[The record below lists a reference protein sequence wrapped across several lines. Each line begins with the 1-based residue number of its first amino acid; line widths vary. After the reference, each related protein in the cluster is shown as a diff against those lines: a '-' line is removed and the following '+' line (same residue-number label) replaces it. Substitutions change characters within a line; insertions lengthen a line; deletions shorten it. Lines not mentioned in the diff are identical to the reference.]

1 MERLKEILNELKLK
15 SKNNNL
21 NDSELVS
28 VFSIYPFNKFEY
40 IICSLLAE
48 KIIDFDDYLK
58 IRNAYISRNKFLH
71 LFEITSPRGFGEM
84 WAQTHLNELVQEFER
99 PCKKTD
105 ENYHGE
111 YDFFLPL
118 QAGDGI
124 KVEVKASRAV
134 DSKSD
139 EQLTIKALATDSRKT
154 FNMNFQQ
161 LKPECTDVFIWIG
174 VWRDKIKY
182 WVLSADDVKN
192 NKYYSKNQHSKGLK
206 EIEEGQL
213 WINEKNIHE
222 FDQFLTSPADIK
234 IVTVLK
240 ANKKI

>member
-21 NDSELVS
+21 KDSELVS

-71 LFEITSPRGFGEM
+71 LFEITSPRVFGEM
-84 WAQTHLNELVQEFER
+84 WAQTRLNELVQEFER

-124 KVEVKASRAV
+124 KVEVKASHAV

-139 EQLTIKALATDSRKT
+139 EQLTIKALAT
-154 FNMNFQQ
+154 
-161 LKPECTDVFIWIG
+161 WIG

-182 WVLSADDVKN
+182 
-192 NKYYSKNQHSKGLK
+192 
-206 EIEEGQL
+206 
-213 WINEKNIHE
+213 
-222 FDQFLTSPADIK
+222 
-234 IVTVLK
+234 
-240 ANKKI
+240 

>member
-1 MERLKEILNELKLK
+1 MERLKEILNRLRLK
-15 SKNNNL
+15 SKIKSL
-21 NDSELVS
+21 SDSELES
-28 VFSIYPFNKFEY
+28 IFSIYPFNKFEY
-40 IICSLLAE
+40 IICGLLAD
-48 KIIDFDDYLK
+48 KIIEFDDYLK
-58 IRNAYISRNKFLH
+58 IRNGYISRNKFLH

-99 PCKKTD
+99 PSKKTD
-105 ENYHGE
+105 TNYHGE

-118 QAGDGI
+118 QIGDGI

-182 WVLSADDVKN
+182 WVLSSSDVKN

-222 FDQFLTSPADIK
+222 FDEFLTSPADIK
-234 IVTVLK
+234 IMTVLK